1 MRLMNYVTSPIG
13 YRKNDTNVD
22 KNKCYTII
30 TLSYLGYIMFIIKTY
45 EPTNFEKILDEKSHV
60 SDEMFF

>member
-1 MRLMNYVTSPIG
+1 MSHGPFTTK
-13 YRKNDTNVD
+13 KNDTDVD

-45 EPTNFEKILDEKSHV
+45 EPNNFEKILDEKSHV